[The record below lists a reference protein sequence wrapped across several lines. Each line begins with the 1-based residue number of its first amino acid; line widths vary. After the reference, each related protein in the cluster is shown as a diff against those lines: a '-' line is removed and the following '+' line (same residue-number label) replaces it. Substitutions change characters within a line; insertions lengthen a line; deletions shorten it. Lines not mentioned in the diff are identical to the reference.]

1 MVSRVGYTNRE
12 ASPEKH
18 EERAPRGQ
26 GAKRD
31 AKSAQAFRTIPSFE
45 ECFPN
50 SQKVVKTV
58 EHDGETMH
66 VRPAVP
72 NFSLPLS
79 LCSSRALVTDDCF
92 AKPDSLLKPKTPKT
106 ML

>member
-50 SQKVVKTV
+50 SQKAVKTV

-79 LCSSRALVTDDCF
+79 LFEPRSVD
-92 AKPDSLLKPKTPKT
+92 
-106 ML
+106 